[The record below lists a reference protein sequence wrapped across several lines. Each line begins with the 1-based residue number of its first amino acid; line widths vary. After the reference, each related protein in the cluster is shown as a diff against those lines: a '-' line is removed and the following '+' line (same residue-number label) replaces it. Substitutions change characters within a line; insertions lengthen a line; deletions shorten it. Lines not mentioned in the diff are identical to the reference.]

1 MSRVKKDK
9 SNEFGFDSAPEKNI
23 KDGTISARE
32 SLDARDKALR
42 LLEEAKSQDLDKI
55 TVQVKPGTWIR
66 VKKGTDAKKA
76 IKKFNDRT
84 GVKN

>member
-32 SLDARDKALR
+32 VIDAREKAFR
-42 LLEEAKSQDLDKI
+42 LLEEAQYQDKDKI
-55 TVQVKPGTWIR
+55 TVEVRPGTWIR
-66 VKKGTDAKKA
+66 VKKGDDVKKA
-76 IKKFNDRT
+76 VKRIKDRT
-84 GVKN
+84 GIKN

>member
-32 SLDARDKALR
+32 VIDAREKALR
-42 LLEEAKSQDLDKI
+42 LLEEAQYQDKDKI
-55 TVQVKPGTWIR
+55 TVEVRHGTWIR
-66 VKKGTDAKKA
+66 VKKGDDVKKVV
-76 IKKFNDRT
+76 KRFKDRT
-84 GVKN
+84 GIKN